1 MFIITK
7 KAKDAFNFGV
17 NFSNTNTTVICNDK
31 SKKLYLHGNLILW
44 TNERGNTCFCLRG
57 WDTKTTCERLRAFL
71 PIHHK
76 RGQLYWDN
84 VQINDYD
91 EYELSY
97 TFENGIRKITK

>member
-7 KAKDAFNFGV
+7 KAKDAFNYGL
-17 NFSNTNTTVICNDK
+17 NFAGANTTVICNGNI
-31 SKKLYLHGNLILW
+31 KKLYLHGNLILW

-84 VQINDYD
+84 QPINDYD

-97 TFENGIRKITK
+97 TFENGIRTITK